1 MAEDSEHE
9 CSVEREGHDLFVV
22 FDGKRIAKRGQPGTP
37 QAGTWVS
44 LEPGY
49 VVTMERKAGGSEA
62 TLCVEYNG
70 ARVH

>member
-1 MAEDSEHE
+1 M
-9 CSVEREGHDLFVV
+9 FVV
-22 FDGKRIAKRGQPGTP
+22 FDRKRIAKRGQPGTP